1 MAGEN
6 IEDLKIDI
14 LKMSDEDIE
23 KKYSFLPK
31 KFNT

>member
-14 LKMSDEDIE
+14 LKLSDEAIE

-31 KFNT
+31 RYST